1 MVPTSFASLPQAQA
15 SLQRECLK
23 NDGVRRSRKRNR
35 AVVPDRFTLLVTLVR
50 CVLNLR
56 RFSAALKFN
65 WAAFP
70 VVLAKASIVSCFVE
84 NQRVLRA
91 TYLGPPRSP
100 AGTCVIRTRKR
111 GIGQIW
117 SASTGSSVASG
128 ATMDEEVLDWV
139 EIPLHLPHVGRITI
153 LEASAKTQEE
163 LVNSA
168 LLEGDVDLTH
178 EDPSAKDNN
187 VLVGT
192 EKMKN
197 SNLSLLAGDPYGA
210 VLWPAALAVSKR
222 IIEAAFDDASLVQ
235 IESRAP
241 LQSSSRLR
249 SRKASVVGGVVLEVG
264 TGTGLV
270 AMAACAAGA
279 AHVIATDYEA
289 IPLRLLRQA
298 ARYLNSPLLDN
309 VCVSSASESFT
320 DKGSFSVPLKDALAM
335 PAATVLDTQCFDLC
349 DMTTRLPFPFD
360 PQSKPGAAL
369 NCTRNCWFVAA
380 DVMYEPRTGRALAH
394 RVVEAL
400 EYGCHVLIGD
410 SPGRAGRP
418 AFLKELGR
426 LGLYPK
432 VADFVDVVGSTVV
445 GARHD
450 LICAPTSP
458 TINGDTQNPSGSLTV
473 AIMEIDASNVNQNLI
488 SEAKRLIHDPLF

>member
-1 MVPTSFASLPQAQA
+1 
-15 SLQRECLK
+15 
-23 NDGVRRSRKRNR
+23 
-35 AVVPDRFTLLVTLVR
+35 VPDRFTLPVTLVR
-50 CVLNLR
+50 FVLNLL
-56 RFSAALKFN
+56 RFSAALKFKL
-65 WAAFP
+65 AAFP

-84 NQRVLRA
+84 NQSALR
-91 TYLGPPRSP
+91 TIYFGPPRSQ

-111 GIGQIW
+111 RIGRIW
-117 SASTGSSVASG
+117 AASSVVSG

-168 LLEGDVDLTH
+168 LMEGDVDLK
-178 EDPSAKDNN
+178 DPSSNDNN
-187 VLVGT
+187 DLAGT

-222 IIEAAFDDASLVQ
+222 IIEAAFDVASPGQ
-235 IESRAP
+235 FDSSAP

-289 IPLRLLRQA
+289 IPLLLLRQA
-298 ARYLNSPLLDN
+298 VRCLNSPLLDH
-309 VCVSSASESFT
+309 VCVSSAMESFT
-320 DKGSFSVPLKDALAM
+320 DRGIFSAPLKDALTM
-335 PAATVLDTQCFDLC
+335 PAATVLSTQCFDLC
-349 DMTTRLPFPFD
+349 DMTTRLPFPSD
-360 PQSKPGAAL
+360 PQSKPDAAL
-369 NCTRNCWFVAA
+369 NSARSFWFVAA

-432 VADFVDVVGSTVV
+432 VADFVDVTGSTVV

-458 TINGDTQNPSGSLTV
+458 TVKGDTKNPPGRLTV

-488 SEAKRLIHDPLF
+488 SEAKRLIHESLF